1 MCNLSRASGNQN
13 HSTIYT
19 DKISVTITNTAQRK
33 LAHMERIIFLGV
45 EEKSY
50 VAFSLSFP
58 CYLGSLAEQ
67 P

>member
-1 MCNLSRASGNQN
+1 MCNLSRATGNQN

-19 DKISVTITNTAQRK
+19 DKTSVTITNTAQRK
-33 LAHMERIIFLGV
+33 LAHMERIMFLGV

-50 VAFSLSFP
+50 VAFSLSFH
-58 CYLGSLAEQ
+58 CYLGSPAEQ